1 MIWYMQLS
9 TPIYVSVY
17 MCAYTGT
24 QAYFHKILLFN
35 QFTTRKSVF
44 WVLSWG
50 WVCRTFLCPHPF
62 KLSRRFEQ
70 GTWNSWIVQ
79 GSSEQLWSTI
89 VFSSWA
95 KRQLMGCL
103 CLWYGNGNSQ
113 AVKSIMN
120 KIEKF
125 QGMEFVQSE
134 KQKTSAY
141 LFAEHPYERCRI
153 LKISWYSVMSRTIH
167 PTPYFCTQEGKS

>member
-1 MIWYMQLS
+1 MCICVHIQVHRLTFIRSSSS
-9 TPIYVSVY
+9 TSSRQ
-17 MCAYTGT
+17 GNL
-24 QAYFHKILLFN
+24 YFECW
-35 QFTTRKSVF
+35 V

-50 WVCRTFLCPHPF
+50 WVCRTFLCPRPF